1 MQLTLMG
8 AKSKASCCVRPGVAA
23 PIVASIIQPPAIGF
37 SQIDPVMSVM
47 NDERSFVTYRAPIL
61 AVSIAAN
68 VRLWKVF
75 CIFSNLISSRGTVWQ
90 PLTSHED
97 GIIDGAHLFKQ
108 LFQVR
113 LDLLTAEVAGVTED
127 ATFGKRVVGEDGLD
141 AFVDFCF
148 AG

>member
-1 MQLTLMG
+1 MEGLLHLFQFGLFQRYSL
-8 AKSKASCCVRPGVAA
+8 
-23 PIVASIIQPPAIGF
+23 
-37 SQIDPVMSVM
+37 
-47 NDERSFVTYRAPIL
+47 
-61 AVSIAAN
+61 
-68 VRLWKVF
+68 
-75 CIFSNLISSRGTVWQ
+75 Q

-97 GIIDGAHLFKQ
+97 DMIDGAHLFKQ

-113 LDLLTAEVAGVTED
+113 LDLLTAEVVGVTED